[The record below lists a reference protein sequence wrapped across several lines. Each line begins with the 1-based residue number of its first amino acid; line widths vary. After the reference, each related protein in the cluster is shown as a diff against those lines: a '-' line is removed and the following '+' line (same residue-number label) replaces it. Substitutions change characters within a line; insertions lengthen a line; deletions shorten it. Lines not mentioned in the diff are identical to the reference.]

1 MGMSEILRE
10 RNPRG
15 HGSKLRDEILLAATD
30 LIEETGSE
38 QAVTLRA
45 VARRVGIS
53 APSIYA
59 HFPDREAIV
68 GAIIDGAFTDFNAAI
83 YAATEG
89 VGPADPLRRLRAGCE
104 AYLRFAADR
113 PERYRL
119 LFERGTP
126 HPTGTPVPGVRT
138 ESFGWLVAA
147 LQDCISVGISASDDA
162 ARDATVIWA
171 ALHGYAT
178 LHSLIPGFPWPDS
191 EVMLDRIV
199 SGPGQIGHS
208 QIGHSRVGHSQV
220 GHSQIT
226 G

>member
-1 MGMSEILRE
+1 MNETLRE

-15 HGSKLRDEILLAATD
+15 HGSRLREEILAAATD
-30 LIEETGSE
+30 VLEETGSE

-68 GAIIDGAFTDFNAAI
+68 GAIIDGAFSDFNATI

-89 VGPADPLRRLRAGCE
+89 VGPADPLERLRAGCM

-119 LFERGTP
+119 LFERGTG
-126 HPTGTPVPGVRT
+126 HIADGPVPSVRT

-147 LQDCISVGISASDDA
+147 LQDCIGAGISASDDA

-178 LHSLIPGFPWPDS
+178 LHSLLPGFPWPDGA
-191 EVMLDRIV
+191 VMLDRIV
-199 SGPGQIGHS
+199 SGPGQIHS
-208 QIGHSRVGHSQV
+208 G
-220 GHSQIT
+220 
-226 G
+226 